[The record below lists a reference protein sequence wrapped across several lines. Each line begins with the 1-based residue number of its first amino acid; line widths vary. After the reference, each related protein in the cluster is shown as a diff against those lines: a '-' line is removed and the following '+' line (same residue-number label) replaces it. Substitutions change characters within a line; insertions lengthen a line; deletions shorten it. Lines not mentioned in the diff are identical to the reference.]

1 MKNIDFS
8 QMVTA
13 EQQLEERKNAELQAA
28 LSARR
33 AAYLAESDPLRLEAD
48 YDALSQGLEP
58 DYTNWLASVAAI
70 KARYPLPAN
79 AEASGIN
86 DA

>member
-8 QMVTA
+8 KMVTV
-13 EQQLEERKNAELQAA
+13 EQRQEEERRATLEAVLA
-28 LSARR
+28 SRR

-58 DYTNWLASVAAI
+58 NYTAWLASVAAI
-70 KARYPLPAN
+70 KARYPLPLT
-79 AEASGIN
+79 ESTTEL
-86 DA
+86 